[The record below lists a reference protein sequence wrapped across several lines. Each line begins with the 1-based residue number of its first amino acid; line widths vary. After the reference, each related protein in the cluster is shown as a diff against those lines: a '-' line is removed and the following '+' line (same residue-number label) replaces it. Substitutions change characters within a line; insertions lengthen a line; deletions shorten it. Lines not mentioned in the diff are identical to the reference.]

1 MRIGIGKKYHGA
13 WGLSSNLKKMNQGR
27 NKNVEDL
34 YEMELISIWYK
45 VITIAFNYVK
55 LLRRMIILKMCNMIK
70 GK

>member
-1 MRIGIGKKYHGA
+1 
-13 WGLSSNLKKMNQGR
+13 MNQGR

-34 YEMELISIWYK
+34 YEMGLISIWYK